1 MEVNMPAPD
10 NLEWFPETRASLLR
24 NPVIRLLLP
33 LVLVGIYYASCFT
46 FLPSKKALILG
57 GLLIAYM
64 IPPSGKESIIP
75 LGIILGIPWGV
86 MAASVVVMDLV
97 TGLFMILNLEVAF
110 RIPRLGPWMATFL
123 AQGKEFMEERP
134 WLARLRVPGLAFFV
148 WLPFQGTG
156 GVGAALV
163 GWMIGLRWWEVLL
176 AIGIGGTLEAL
187 IFALGYELIW
197 RLLLAYLAPVLA
209 ISVIL
214 LIIVAVVL
222 LARSHGR
229 ADRKD

>member
-33 LVLVGIYYASCFT
+33 LVLIGIYYAFCFT
-46 FLPSKKALILG
+46 LIPYRKALILG

-176 AIGIGGTLEAL
+176 AIGIGATLEAL

-222 LARSHGR
+222 LARSRGR
-229 ADRKD
+229 SDRKD